1 MAVQKV
7 LGFIR
12 CNGFHINPVSVP
24 VQFTDASDKCFYDA
38 ALSSG
43 AWLVT
48 GNKRHFPNEPFIVTP
63 AEYLAQGSPLRTPC
77 SPRLKS
83 ADVVIVVTVFTQ
95 RQRVRIISARYAT
108 KKEEKR
114 YWAKRFGY

>member
-1 MAVQKV
+1 MLATRSTSEAKIPQ
-7 LGFIR
+7 GI
-12 CNGFHINPVSVP
+12 
-24 VQFTDASDKCFYDA
+24 CFP
-38 ALSSG
+38 SS
-43 AWLVT
+43 LHPT
-48 GNKRHFPNEPFIVTP
+48 IFP
-63 AEYLAQGSPLRTPC
+63 ARLRGYPLRTPC
-77 SPRLKS
+77 TPRLKS